1 MRAKKSDIMNR
12 DKFIVSSKT
21 PRIKEGYPDICWMD
35 IGVDKLHEASK
46 KKAVYTF
53 LFELSGTE
61 RYSYTYSAAELLK
74 VFEEKK
80 VRIKKSRMGGEYSFF
95 LEYTTGTLL
104 HSLSHVGE
112 PENVI
117 CKLIPESQSDII
129 LNAEE
134 QLQAVLDSLSYNPL
148 PLLVARTALWAQRE
162 EHEDCKKTVN
172 GETIY
177 AKHPH
182 VRRKQ
187 VGEERGKNENG
198 EEYLDDNSYPN
209 AQMKASLKKRHRIPK
224 GYETCHIWEKTCYD
238 PRYHTCYANLVLL
251 PRAIAALSDHNDNIR
266 DILKYRAYKL
276 FGFWPDEKKPRPTD
290 PPENYPKEEEWRK
303 D

>member
-1 MRAKKSDIMNR
+1 MNR
-12 DKFIVSSKT
+12 DKFIVTSKT
-21 PRIKEGYPDICWMD
+21 PRIKERYPDMCWMD
-35 IGVDKLHEASK
+35 IGVVKLRGASEK
-46 KKAVYTF
+46 KSVYTF
-53 LFELSGTE
+53 LFELSDTE
-61 RYSYTYSAAELLK
+61 RYSYTYPAADLLK
-74 VFEEKK
+74 KFEEKG
-80 VRIKKSRMGGEYSFF
+80 VRIKKSRQEGEYSFF

-117 CKLIPESQSDII
+117 CTLIPESESDII

-134 QLQAVLDSLSYNPL
+134 QLRAVLDTLPYNPL

-162 EHEDCKKTVN
+162 EHEKCKKTVN
-172 GETIY
+172 GETTY

-187 VGEERGKNENG
+187 VGDQRGKNG

-238 PRYHTCYANLVLL
+238 SRYHTCYANLVLL
-251 PRAIAALSDHNDNIR
+251 PRAIAALSDHDDNIR
-266 DILKYRAYKL
+266 DILKYKAFKL
-276 FGFWPDEKKPRPTD
+276 FDFWPSDAPKPIE
-290 PPENYPKEEEWRK
+290 PPQNYPDKCM
-303 D
+303 